1 LLFELNK
8 AAFNM
13 KNRKFNVT
21 MLAVLLGSVIA
32 FTQSA
37 FTPAHKHGLTSAR
50 WVFTG
55 SVLSQDKSAA
65 NYVKVDASHPAST
78 SCSGTQ
84 LPCIITVEGDLQTYL
99 NANSSTAIRDNA
111 DELTD

>member
-1 LLFELNK
+1 
-8 AAFNM
+8 M

-37 FTPAHKHGLTSAR
+37 FTPAHKHGLTSAQ
-50 WVFTG
+50 WIFTG
-55 SVLSQDKSAA
+55 TMLSQDKSVA
-65 NYVKVDASHPAST
+65 NYVKADAANP
-78 SCSGTQ
+78 
-84 LPCIITVEGDLQTYL
+84 LPPDCHGSAVPCYITVNGDLQTYL

-111 DELTD
+111 DEVRD